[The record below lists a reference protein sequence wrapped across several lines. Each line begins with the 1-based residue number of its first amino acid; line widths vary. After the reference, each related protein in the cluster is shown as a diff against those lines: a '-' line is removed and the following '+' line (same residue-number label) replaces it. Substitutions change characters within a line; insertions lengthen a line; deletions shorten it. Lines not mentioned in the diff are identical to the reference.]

1 MAKDSRLDTARY
13 ESAKTYLK
21 AAFEHLI
28 AAGQDV
34 RKLVEF
40 ASERFGDTFV
50 PHMRQFLSDVHEG
63 RISIQGL
70 TESAKMAVLGRQ
82 ITAEERE
89 ALIREAA
96 YLRAE
101 QRGFVGG
108 SPEEDWHLAEQ
119 EIDQRLAAE
128 SGLVV
133 KGRRALSS
141 AASNLEQELDG
152 VKDVIARWLEG
163 KGGADTQSGSAKTV
177 RKKAVASK
185 STPVRK
191 KAAPKEKPAAKKPQT
206 ATAPSKKVATK
217 KTAKKKTSGS
227 GPRPTKAR

>member
-1 MAKDSRLDTARY
+1 MAKDSRLDKARY

-50 PHMRQFLSDVHEG
+50 PYVRQFLSDVREG

-101 QRGFVGG
+101 RRGFVGG

-141 AASNLEQELDG
+141 ATTNLEQELDS
-152 VKDVIARWLEG
+152 VKDVITRWLEG
-163 KGGADTQSGSAKTV
+163 KGGADTQSGSAETV
-177 RKKAVASK
+177 RKKAVARK
-185 STPVRK
+185 SAPVKK
-191 KAAPKEKPAAKKPQT
+191 KAAPREKPAAKKPQT
-206 ATAPSKKVATK
+206 GTARSKKVATK

-227 GPRPTKAR
+227 

>member
-21 AAFEHLI
+21 AASEHLI

-50 PHMRQFLSDVHEG
+50 PYVRQFLSDVREG

-70 TESAKMAVLGRQ
+70 TESAKMTVLGRQ
-82 ITAEERE
+82 VTAEQRE
-89 ALIREAA
+89 AMIREAA

-101 QRGFVGG
+101 RRGFVGG

-119 EIDQRLAAE
+119 EIDRRLAAE

-141 AASNLEQELDG
+141 AATNLEQELDS
-152 VKDVIARWLEG
+152 VKDIVARWLEG
-163 KGGADTQSGSAKTV
+163 KGGADTQPGSAKPV
-177 RKKAVASK
+177 SKKAVAGK
-185 STPVRK
+185 STPVKK
-191 KAAPKEKPAAKKPQT
+191 KAAPKQKAAAKKPQT
-206 ATAPSKKVATK
+206 PAARSKKVATK
-217 KTAKKKTSGS
+217 KTTKKKTSGS
-227 GPRPTKAR
+227 